1 MWNILVT
8 LSCIFNI
15 ILLIT
20 LGISNSMQE
29 IMNVNVCIFINV
41 IQINAYSLAKIIVWG
56 YCLTVS
62 ELVLINMF
70 FYNTGNAYDLYSA
83 CTYEESI

>member
-1 MWNILVT
+1 
-8 LSCIFNI
+8 
-15 ILLIT
+15 
-20 LGISNSMQE
+20 MQE

-83 CTYEESI
+83 CTYEESIWYSTFNKIKIYS